1 MSLPATQEVK
11 SVLSLEELDNLPPA
25 LADAFANGSPMQQML
40 GLVLNELGG
49 TDAIVDWAEEN
60 MSDFMRLI
68 MAANPAPVQATGSS
82 GGTHLHI
89 HPALAAGPLDIQGEV
104 VSPPKVREVV
114 SAES

>member
-1 MSLPATQEVK
+1 MSIPATQEIKNVIPV
-11 SVLSLEELDNLPPA
+11 SDLGNLPPA

-68 MAANPAPVQATGSS
+68 MAVNPAPVQSSGSA

-104 VSPPKVREVV
+104 VS
-114 SAES
+114 AED